1 MPEIKSASA
10 IAEKWARVTPQRT
23 ADYEQGVKN
32 PKRDWEQATLEAADR
47 QAEGVQR
54 AIEENRFEKG
64 VAKAG
69 TAKWQK
75 GATTKGPQ
83 RWSQGVQLGADEYEA
98 GFAPFRDVIEN
109 TQLPPRFP
117 AGDPRNIERT
127 KVMAEAL
134 HRRRVEGAS
143 S

>member
-10 IAEKWARVTPQRT
+10 IASKWSRVTPQRT
-23 ADYEQGVKN
+23 ADYEEGVKN
-32 PKRDWEQATLEAADR
+32 PKRDWEQATLEAATR
-47 QAEGVQR
+47 QAEGVQQ
-54 AIEENRFEKG
+54 AIQEGRFEKG
-64 VAKAG
+64 VSRAG

-75 GATTKGPQ
+75 GATQKGPQ

-109 TQLPPRFP
+109 TSLPPRFP

-127 KVMAEAL
+127 AAMAKAL
-134 HRRRVEGAS
+134 HDRRIQGL
-143 S
+143 

>member
-1 MPEIKSASA
+1 MPEVKSASE

-23 ADYEQGVKN
+23 ADYEAGVRN
-32 PKRDWEQATLEAADR
+32 PKKDWATETAAAAER
-47 QAEGVQR
+47 QAEGVQQ
-54 AIEENRFEKG
+54 AIQEGRFQKG
-64 VAKAG
+64 VEKAG
-69 TAKWQK
+69 TEKWQR

-83 RWSQGVQLGADEYEA
+83 RWSQGVQVGQNDYEQ
-98 GFAPFRDVIEN
+98 GFAPFREVIAN

-134 HRRRVEGAS
+134 HQRRIQGS
-143 S
+143 

>member
-1 MPEIKSASA
+1 MPEIKSASD
-10 IAEKWARVTPQRT
+10 IAAKWSRVTPQRT
-23 ADYEQGVKN
+23 DDYEQGVRN

-47 QAEGVQR
+47 QAEGVQQ
-54 AIEENRFEKG
+54 AIQEQRFQKG

-75 GATTKGPQ
+75 GATQKGPQ

-98 GFAPFRDVIEN
+98 GFAPFRDVIEY
-109 TQLPPRFP
+109 TDLPPRVP

-127 KVMAEAL
+127 KAMAEAL
-134 HRRRVEGAS
+134 HRRRVEGS
-143 S
+143 